1 MGAALERLGS
11 SAVSHAIEV
20 NQMGVSFGPT
30 LAVDDLSFSV
40 EFGEVLC
47 VLGPN
52 GAGKTT
58 AVETLLGFRAPNK
71 VTARLFGFDPVRH
84 HREVVQRT
92 GALLQRGGVWF
103 PMTPRQVLRLTATYY
118 AAPRDADELL
128 RLLDLEGCA
137 ATPWR
142 RLSGGEQQ
150 RTLLALALLG
160 RPRALVLDEPTASV
174 DPEGRQVIR
183 ELIEHER
190 ARGCALLITTHELQ
204 EAERLASRVLIV
216 HRGRVVTQGTLD
228 ELAGEQALIIE
239 TSSAID
245 AGELAAV
252 LHCAVR
258 EDSPRRYHC
267 ASDPS
272 PENLAI
278 VTSFLQS
285 RGVSL
290 TSLDTRAS
298 LEETYLRLIGEQ
310 RSERS

>member
-1 MGAALERLGS
+1 MGGPLERLGS

-30 LAVDDLSFSV
+30 LAVVDLSFSV

-58 AVETLLGFRAPNK
+58 AVETLLGFRSPNEG
-71 VTARLFGFDPVRH
+71 TARLFGFDPVRH

-118 AAPRDADELL
+118 AAPRDAEELL

-137 ATPWR
+137 GTPWR

-239 TSSAID
+239 TSLAID
-245 AGELAAV
+245 ASELATV

-258 EDSPRRYHC
+258 EESPRRYHC
-267 ASDPS
+267 ATDAS
-272 PENLAI
+272 PENLSI
-278 VTSFLQS
+278 VTNFLQS
-285 RGVSL
+285 KGATL

-310 RSERS
+310 RLEQQ

>member
-1 MGAALERLGS
+1 M
-11 SAVSHAIEV
+11 VS
-20 NQMGVSFGPT
+20 
-30 LAVDDLSFSV
+30 
-40 EFGEVLC
+40 
-47 VLGPN
+47 
-52 GAGKTT
+52 
-58 AVETLLGFRAPNK
+58 
-71 VTARLFGFDPVRH
+71 
-84 HREVVQRT
+84 
-92 GALLQRGGVWF
+92 
-103 PMTPRQVLRLTATYY
+103 Y
-118 AAPRDADELL
+118 DA
-128 RLLDLEGCA
+128 
-137 ATPWR
+137 WR

-267 ASDPS
+267 
-272 PENLAI
+272 